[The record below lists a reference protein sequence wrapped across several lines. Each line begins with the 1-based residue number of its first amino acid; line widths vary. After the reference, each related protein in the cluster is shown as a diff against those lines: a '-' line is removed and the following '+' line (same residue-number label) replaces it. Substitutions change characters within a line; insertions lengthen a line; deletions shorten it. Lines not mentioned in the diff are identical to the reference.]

1 MFPSRQHPKS
11 GSISDNLHLKS
22 TKSPTRWR
30 IRLLANGGTGRA
42 LSCWPVEYEGMAVG
56 IILMAVSGAT
66 FLFVAWMFRD
76 SGMVSGVI
84 GVFVIFC

>member
-1 MFPSRQHPKS
+1 
-11 GSISDNLHLKS
+11 
-22 TKSPTRWR
+22 
-30 IRLLANGGTGRA
+30 
-42 LSCWPVEYEGMAVG
+42 MAVG

-84 GVFVIFC
+84 GVFGIFC